1 MANQQQNPPPGFHS
15 VTPYL
20 FVRGAAEAIE
30 YYKQAFGAEEVFRM
44 PGPDGKIMHAEIQ
57 IGDSRVMLA
66 DENPDMGV
74 TSPASLNG
82 TSASFLIYVENVD
95 ERFEKAIAAGGE
107 VVRPVTDQFYGD
119 RTGCLLDP
127 FGHVW
132 TISTNTEELTP
143 EEMQKR
149 VEEMAKQGE
158 T

>member
-44 PGPDGKIMHAEIQ
+44 DAPDGSIIHAEIQ

-95 ERFEKAIAAGGE
+95 ERFAQALAAGGE

-119 RTGCLLDP
+119 RTGCLTDP

-143 EEMQKR
+143 EEFQKR
-149 VEEMAKQGE
+149 VEEMTKQGE